1 MNFAIASQTVLI
13 LTAAVLFYVALT
25 DLKHY
30 KIRNELILVLAGLFF
45 LHAIL
50 LGRWTMLPGNLA
62 FAAVLFLIML
72 YPYSRKMMGGGDV
85 KLLTVAILWVGP
97 FCALPF
103 ALFLLLFSGIHALAV
118 KFKLVEGKER
128 EQSVAFAPSSRL
140 FLFLFAGIQALAAK
154 FKLVERKAH
163 RKQQSVAFAPSI
175 AAALISV
182 FLIGCL
188 RPA

>member
-1 MNFAIASQTVLI
+1 MNLAIASQTVLI
-13 LTAAVLFYVALT
+13 LTGAVLFYVALT
-25 DLKHY
+25 DLKHF
-30 KIRNELILVLAGLFF
+30 KIRNELILVLTGLFF

-50 LGRWTMLPGNLA
+50 SARWTTLPWNFG
-62 FAAVLFLIML
+62 FAAILFLIML
-72 YPYSRKMMGGGDV
+72 LPYSMKMMGGGDL

-103 ALFLLLFSGIHALAV
+103 ALFLLLFAGIHALAV
-118 KFKLVEGKER
+118 KFKLVETKMLGK
-128 EQSVAFAPSSRL
+128 QHSVALAPS
-140 FLFLFAGIQALAAK
+140 
-154 FKLVERKAH
+154 V
-163 RKQQSVAFAPSI
+163 